1 MSVCLQR
8 LYDLRIQ
15 RMTRRFRYAL
25 ITTLLVTLSPMAVWA
40 HTCGPG
46 ELTVEKGNTI
56 VYSING
62 YQFVPSFEIVDKGD
76 PLVAMIEPPVDPK
89 NVNLVFKITGT
100 GEGTTVFKIYWKGP
114 FRQSTCSLKLTVSG

>member
-1 MSVCLQR
+1 MSVSLQR

-15 RMTRRFRYAL
+15 RMTRRFRFAL

-46 ELTVEKGNTI
+46 ELTVEKGNSI

-62 YQFVPSFEIVDKGD
+62 YQFVPSFKIVEKGD
-76 PLVAMIEPPVDPK
+76 PLVAMIEPPVDPE

-100 GEGTTVFKIYWKGP
+100 GDGTTMFKIHWKGP
-114 FRQSTCSLKLTVSG
+114 VRQGTCSLKVTVSG